1 MQRCSVNQICQ
12 YGIIFG
18 PYWPK
23 VLHRSIILHTS
34 IKKSFSIITT
44 QAGCRKIRNVSHKDN
59 RLYGVSSLK
68 ALGVFR
74 VYNDL
79 SFSFL
84 KINRVLK
91 TILFWYFGPTSKMKC
106 SSLFQTKIVPTKTA
120 TKIWCLQ
127 LGNKYL
133 TFKSKAAH
141 GNSMEIISYV
151 WAFDSVISYNC
162 NHIV

>member
-1 MQRCSVNQICQ
+1 MLRQPDLPVWYNI
-12 YGIIFG
+12 
-18 PYWPK
+18 
-23 VLHRSIILHTS
+23 RSLLAQGFTS
-34 IKKSFSIITT
+34 IYHSTYLHNKSFSIITT
-44 QAGCRKIRNVSHKDN
+44 QAGCRKIRNASHKDN

-91 TILFWYFGPTSKMKC
+91 TILFWYFGPTSKIKC

-151 WAFDSVISYNC
+151 WAFVSVISYNC